1 MHRLIVFILAAVD
14 AVIAA
19 AVGLAV
25 VLAPLTLLWVLAGG
39 GAADWGLLWPASA
52 KVWQLGHLVPLEIT
66 LPPEY
71 LAVTGIDP
79 AAASFTLSLA
89 PLAFAGF
96 TAIFAARSGRR
107 ASQAGAWI
115 TGVLTGALL
124 FTAIAAAV
132 ALTSPIA
139 LADATLW
146 RAILLPGLVFAV
158 PAVIGAVVTEWS
170 EATEGVIARTRD
182 GIERTAWADVPA
194 LVARGTAVVVVAL
207 AGLAALLTAV
217 ALIGR
222 GGEVIALFESAHVD
236 ALGATLLTIGQL
248 AYLPTV
254 VVWALSFLAGPGF
267 LIGAGTTVSPAGT
280 QVGVLPGIP
289 VLGIVPESLS
299 PWMLLLAL
307 LPVAAGAF
315 AGWIARSRLVF
326 RVAAAPEEE
335 AADDARTG
343 ALAGLIGM
351 PGTPSIAQ
359 PEHPEPHEP
368 SSDAVGIRTVVAL
381 GIAVLSGAVA
391 ALFATLA
398 SGSIGPGTMA
408 EVGPEPGPVALA
420 VGLEVLVGA
429 GILLLSP
436 RRHERARDD
445 EERDDARIGTAPEGD
460 AAPPEAARAA
470 DTPPVD

>member
-25 VLAPLTLLWVLAGG
+25 VLAPLTLVWVLAGG

-52 KVWQLGHLVPLEIT
+52 KVWQLGHLVPLEIS

-79 AAASFTLSLA
+79 AAASFTVSLA

-132 ALTSPIA
+132 AVTSPIDV
-139 LADATLW
+139 ADTTLW
-146 RAILLPGLVFAV
+146 TAILLPGLVFAV
-158 PAVIGAVVTEWS
+158 PALLGAGVTEWT
-170 EATEGVIARTRD
+170 EAGEGLIARARD
-182 GIERTAWADVPA
+182 GIEGTAWGDVPA
-194 LVARGTAVVVVAL
+194 LIARGTAVVVVAL

-222 GGEVIALFESAHVD
+222 GGEIIALFESAHVD
-236 ALGATLLTIGQL
+236 ALGATLITIGQL

-254 VVWALSFLAGPGF
+254 VVWAMSFLAGPGF
-267 LIGAGTTVSPAGT
+267 LVGTGTTVAPAGT

-289 VLGIVPESLS
+289 VLGAVPESLS
-299 PWMLLLAL
+299 PWLLLLAL
-307 LPVAAGAF
+307 LPVAVGAF
-315 AGWIARSRLVF
+315 AGWIARSRLVL
-326 RVAAAPEEE
+326 RPVADREPEET
-335 AADDARTG
+335 APDATHT
-343 ALAGLIGM
+343 AVLAGLIGSSD
-351 PGTPSIAQ
+351 TPSDD
-359 PEHPEPHEP
+359 PRDEPEPE
-368 SSDAVGIRTVVAL
+368 SDGAGVRLVIAL
-381 GIAVLSGAVA
+381 GIAVAAAGAA
-391 ALFATLA
+391 ALLAALA
-398 SGSIGPGTMA
+398 SGSIGPGSLA
-408 EVGPEPGPVALA
+408 DVGPEPGPVALA

-436 RRHERARDD
+436 RRRDRTRGERA
-445 EERDDARIGTAPEGD
+445 EPSESESV
-460 AAPPEAARAA
+460 
-470 DTPPVD
+470 VDVPSVD